1 MSIPSCVLLSNNL
14 NIISNST
21 IQYYQNFAKSF
32 LKNQKIY
39 LKKINKNSDLKLS
52 DTLITEEKYK
62 IIFNW
67 FSELPLNKR
76 IQLCSIN
83 NKWLS
88 KIINQLLLLYYKNDS
103 ITLSPCND
111 FQEFFEKKNDKI
123 LQEKKNDK
131 NNNKNDLDFYTT
143 FLLSDYKE
151 NGNYARYDKF
161 S

>member
-1 MSIPSCVLLSNNL
+1 MSVPSCVLLSNNS
-14 NIISNST
+14 NIISNT
-21 IQYYQNFAKSF
+21 TLQYYQNFAKSF

-88 KIINQLLLLYYKNDS
+88 RIIKQLIFLYYFKDTITFLPINDFKEFFINTESNDS
-103 ITLSPCND
+103 NEQNKINND
-111 FQEFFEKKNDKI
+111 LNFYANYLKFNR
-123 LQEKKNDK
+123 DK
-131 NNNKNDLDFYTT
+131 NKYEYS
-143 FLLSDYKE
+143 FLC
-151 NGNYARYDKF
+151 F
-161 S
+161 II